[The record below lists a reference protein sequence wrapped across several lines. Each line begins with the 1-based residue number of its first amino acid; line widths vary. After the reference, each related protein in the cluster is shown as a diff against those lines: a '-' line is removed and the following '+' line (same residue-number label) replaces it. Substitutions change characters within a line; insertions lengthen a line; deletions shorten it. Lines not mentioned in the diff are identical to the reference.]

1 MNMSLKSKLFFSK
14 NFQGLLN
21 YFWNERNNHI
31 IAEWPIKQSATNC
44 IRFAAIFKQSG
55 QSHCVC
61 YHLKAEWLITLC
73 LLSSPSRATN
83 HIEPVRWPIT
93 LCLLPSPSRVVNH
106 IVFTVISKQSIQSH
120 CVCCHLQAEW
130 PITLCLLQFSS
141 IEANHDVFAAI
152 SK

>member
-14 NFQGLLN
+14 NLQGLLS

-44 IRFAAIFKQSG
+44 IRFAALFKQSG

-73 LLSSPSRATN
+73 LL
-83 HIEPVRWPIT
+83 
-93 LCLLPSPSRVVNH
+93 PSPSRVANR
-106 IVFTVISKQSIQSH
+106 IVFSAMTKQSS
-120 CVCCHLQAEW
+120 
-130 PITLCLLQFSS
+130 QFRRVTRGGGGFPCPFLKFKEKCPNFGKKMS
-141 IEANHDVFAAI
+141 
-152 SK
+152 

>member
-14 NFQGLLN
+14 NLQGLLS

-44 IRFAAIFKQSG
+44 IRFAALFKQSG

-73 LLSSPSRATN
+73 LL
-83 HIEPVRWPIT
+83 
-93 LCLLPSPSRVVNH
+93 PSPSRVVNH
-106 IVFTVISKQSIQSH
+106 IVLTVISKQSIQSH
-120 CVCCHLQAEW
+120 CVCCHLQEEW

-141 IEANHDVFAAI
+141 IEGNHNVFAAI